1 VNLKVYAKAL
11 VGVEPNSRICFDGR
25 WMVDTLHYPDR
36 RDAMDFLLVV
46 TLLALALGISAA
58 LLPFAAFNTRLT
70 RPFRR
75 EARWKTTRTG
85 RR

>member
-1 VNLKVYAKAL
+1 M
-11 VGVEPNSRICFDGR
+11 E
-25 WMVDTLHYPDR
+25 
-36 RDAMDFLLVV
+36 FLLVV

-70 RPFRR
+70 RPFRHPHQR
-75 EARWKTTRTG
+75 KATRFV